1 MDISTLL
8 GTLAT
13 EATKIVQN
21 GEDEWY
27 AASKDLEEF
36 KDLKAKLEEKKVW
49 WVEAIRR
56 NGLAQ
61 EEIVREPLA
70 IAIKCLQEESKKL
83 EELQSNGCLS
93 FMYKASHAF
102 QIPCLSFMFKAHA
115 FPIPLKD
122 CMDKVVRAF
131 ERIPSRIREKQEADL
146 MFERIAD
153 ELPDVLQNT
162 LDKEIVKLS
171 GTEESVKKHLED
183 MQGNQVVTLYGGL
196 GSGKTCLAKSLA
208 QHYRQIAQSS
218 PEPGPSTQLFTDG
231 VQFLP
236 CGPKANSRSVC
247 IKLLKNL
254 GFNMTSESNE
264 EGKGDLRKDSNTEGK
279 TDLSHLKK
287 LQRRLLELN
296 LLIILDDVH
305 DEKLVRDLRVLDA
318 KKVKYLI
325 TSDRGGRGICPGAT
339 EVHMQKPTLEEARQI
354 LGNCVSNLPNGEIP
368 SSFQVS
374 IRFLCTFVIF
384 VSKAFPIVTRSTCGK
399 THP

>member
-8 GTLAT
+8 TTLAT
-13 EATKIVQN
+13 EATNIIQN

-27 AASKDLEEF
+27 AASKDLEDF
-36 KDLKAKLEEKKVW
+36 KDLKARMEEKKDW

-70 IAIKCLQEESKKL
+70 SAVKRLQEESKKL
-83 EELQSNGCLS
+83 EELQNNGCLS
-93 FMYKASHAF
+93 FMYKASRAF
-102 QIPCLSFMFKAHA
+102 HIPCLSFIFKARA

-131 ERIPSRIREKQEADL
+131 ERIPEAIRERQESDL

-153 ELPDVLQNT
+153 ELPGVLQNT
-162 LDKEIVKLS
+162 LDNKIVKLS
-171 GTEESVKKHLED
+171 GTEESVMRHLED

-208 QHYRQIAQSS
+208 QHYRNFAKSS
-218 PEPGPSTQLFTDG
+218 SEPGPSTQLFTDG

-236 CGPKANSRSVC
+236 CGPKANSRSVG
-247 IKLLKNL
+247 IRLLKNL

-264 EGKGDLRKDSNTEGK
+264 EGKGDLRKDSNPEGK
-279 TDLSHLKK
+279 TNLSHLKK

-305 DEKLVRDLRVLDA
+305 DAKLVRDLRVLDA

-325 TSDRGGRGICPGAT
+325 TSGRGGRRICPGAT
-339 EVHMQKPTLEEARQI
+339 EVHMQKPTREEARQI
-354 LGNCVSNLPNGEIP
+354 LGNHVPNLPNGEIP
-368 SSFQVS
+368 SSVQVS
-374 IRFLCTFVIF
+374 VRFLCTIVIF
-384 VSKAFPIVTRSTCGK
+384 VSKAFPIVTCSTCGK

>member
-8 GTLAT
+8 ATLAT

-21 GEDEWY
+21 GEDKWY

-36 KDLKAKLEEKKVW
+36 KDLKAKLEEEKVW
-49 WVEAIRR
+49 WVKAIRR

-70 IAIKCLQEESKKL
+70 SALKCLQEESKKL

-146 MFERIAD
+146 MFGRIAD

-162 LDKEIVKLS
+162 LDKKIVKLS

-208 QHYRQIAQSS
+208 QHYRKIAQSS

-247 IKLLKNL
+247 IMLLKNL
-254 GFNMTSESNE
+254 GFDMTSESNE
-264 EGKGDLRKDSNTEGK
+264 EGKGDLRKFSNPEGK
-279 TDLSHLKK
+279 THFRK
-287 LQRRLLELN
+287 LQRRLLQLN

-325 TSDRGGRGICPGAT
+325 TSGRGGRGIYPGAT
-339 EVHMQKPTLEEARQI
+339 EVHMEKPTREEARQI
-354 LGNCVSNLPNGEIP
+354 LGNYVSNLPNGKIP
-368 SSFQVS
+368 SSVQVS
-374 IRFLCTFVIF
+374 IRFLCTFVIY
-384 VSKAFPIVTRSTCGK
+384 VSKAFPTVTCSTCEK

>member
-27 AASKDLEEF
+27 AASKDLEDF
-36 KDLKAKLEEKKVW
+36 KDLKAKMEEKKGW

-70 IAIKCLQEESKKL
+70 SAVKCLQEESKKL
-83 EELQSNGCLS
+83 EELQNNGCLS

-102 QIPCLSFMFKAHA
+102 QIPCLSFMFKARA

-131 ERIPSRIREKQEADL
+131 ERIPSRISEKQESDL

-208 QHYRQIAQSS
+208 QHYRKIAKSS
-218 PEPGPSTQLFTDG
+218 PDSGPSTQLFTDG

-254 GFNMTSESNE
+254 GFNMTSESHE
-264 EGKGDLRKDSNTEGK
+264 EGKGDLRKDSNPEGK

-305 DEKLVRDLRVLDA
+305 DAKLVRDLRVLDA

-325 TSDRGGRGICPGAT
+325 TSGRRGSGICPGAT
-339 EVHMQKPTLEEARQI
+339 EIHMQKPTREEARQI
-354 LGNCVSNLPNGEIP
+354 LGKYVSDLPNGEIP
-368 SSFQVS
+368 SSVQVS
-374 IRFLCTFVIF
+374 I
-384 VSKAFPIVTRSTCGK
+384 
-399 THP
+399 